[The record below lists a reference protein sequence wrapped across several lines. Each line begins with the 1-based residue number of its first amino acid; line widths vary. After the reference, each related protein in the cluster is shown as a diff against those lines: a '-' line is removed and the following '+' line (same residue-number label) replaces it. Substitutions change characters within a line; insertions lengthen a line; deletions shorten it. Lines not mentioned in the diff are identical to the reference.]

1 MEHHHIVPK
10 PTYFLVFAAL
20 LVLLALT
27 LGAYYVDLG
36 PLNLPVALLIAT
48 VKAVLILLFF
58 MHVKY
63 SSKMVMLF
71 SGVAFIFLFIM
82 IALTAGDYLTRG
94 WIPVNYR

>member
-1 MEHHHIVPK
+1 MSQHIVPK
-10 PTYFLVFAAL
+10 STYYTVFAAL

-27 LGAYYVDLG
+27 LGAYYINLG
-36 PLNLPVALLIAT
+36 PLNLTVALLIAAT
-48 VKAVLILLFF
+48 KAVLILLFF

-82 IALTAGDYLTRG
+82 LAMTASDYFTRG
-94 WIPVNYR
+94 WIPVTGR

>member
-1 MEHHHIVPK
+1 MEHHIVPK